1 MAALFA
7 LMDLT
12 LIADWHFNLELL
24 VPFLFSLAC
33 GGIIG
38 AERAMHGR
46 AAGIRTYALVC
57 FASAMLMAI
66 CAHPHLWA
74 GVAGTRG
81 VDAGRLV
88 QGIVTG
94 MGFLGSGV
102 IVRDGVNIRGLTTAS
117 ALWVVAT
124 IGVLIGSN
132 FYLGAALATLLTL
145 VVLRASPL
153 LEHFV
158 PKTRY
163 TQVNIEVDISLVH
176 EHELVQMLDSASCK
190 VSETFY
196 EFAKDKEK
204 TFKFTFLVRT
214 TARGAERAVAEAL
227 ATRAGVLRFSLTPAR
242 DSSF

>member
-7 LMDLT
+7 LMDLN
-12 LIADWHFNLELL
+12 LVADWRFNLELL
-24 VPFLFSLAC
+24 VPLLLSLAC

-57 FASAMLMAI
+57 FSSAMLMAI
-66 CAHPHLWA
+66 CTHPHLWA

-102 IVRDGVNIRGLTTAS
+102 IVRDGVNIKGLTTAS

-124 IGVLIGSN
+124 IGVLIGSS
-132 FYLGAALATLLTL
+132 FYLASALATLLTL

-163 TQVNIEVDISLVH
+163 TQVSVDVDLSQIH
-176 EHELVQMLDSASCK
+176 EHELVQMLTEANCK
-190 VSETFY
+190 VTETFY

-204 TFKFTFLVRT
+204 TFKFTFMVGT
-214 TARGAERAVAEAL
+214 KTRGAERAVAEVL

-242 DSSF
+242 DA

>member
-1 MAALFA
+1 
-7 LMDLT
+7 MDLS
-12 LIADWHFNLELL
+12 LITDWRFNLELAIPL
-24 VPFLFSLAC
+24 MLSLLC
-33 GGIIG
+33 GGMIG
-38 AERAMHGR
+38 AERAINGR

-57 FASAMLMAI
+57 FASSMLMAI

-102 IVRDGVNIRGLTTAS
+102 IVRDGVNIKGLTTAS
-117 ALWVVAT
+117 ALWVVAA

-132 FYLGAALATLLTL
+132 FYIGAVMATLMTL
-145 VVLRASPL
+145 VVLRASHL

-163 TQVNIEVDISLVH
+163 TQVSIEIDPSLIQENEVI
-176 EHELVQMLDSASCK
+176 EMLSAARCK
-190 VSETFY
+190 VTETFY
-196 EFAKDKEK
+196 EFAKDTEK
-204 TFKFTFLVRT
+204 SFKFTFTVRT
-214 TARGAERAVAEAL
+214 IQKGAERAVAEAL
-227 ATRAGVLRFSLTPAR
+227 ATRPGVLRFRLSPAR
-242 DSSF
+242 DA

>member
-1 MAALFA
+1 
-7 LMDLT
+7 MDLN
-12 LIADWHFNLELL
+12 LVADWRFNLELL
-24 VPFLFSLAC
+24 IPLLLSLAC

-38 AERAMHGR
+38 AERAMHGG

-66 CAHPHLWA
+66 CAHPHLWS

-102 IVRDGVNIRGLTTAS
+102 IVRDGVKIKGLTTAS

-124 IGVLIGSN
+124 IGVLIGSS
-132 FYLGAALATLLTL
+132 FFLAAALATLLT
-145 VVLRASPL
+145 VIVLRASPL

-163 TQVNIEVDISLVH
+163 TQVSVEVDLSRIH
-176 EHELVQMLDSASCK
+176 EHELVQLLNTAACK
-190 VSETFY
+190 VTETFY

-204 TFKFTFLVRT
+204 TFKFTFMVRT
-214 TARGAERAVAEAL
+214 TARGAERTVAEAL
-227 ATRAGVLRFSLTPAR
+227 ATRAGVLRFSLSPGR
-242 DSSF
+242 DS